1 MTDLELLDLVNRA
14 QEKQKGERGDP
25 GVGIE
30 RTEQYDDKSFN
41 LVLTNGAQ
49 KKINLPTPKDGEVG
63 PQGVVGPKGDPGP
76 PGRDGRNG
84 KDGLQGEIGPS
95 GQDGVSLDTAVVNS
109 NGHLLLGLTNGSV
122 VDVGRVVGPAG
133 ATGERGLTGLSGPAG
148 IDGNSCITGFE
159 PPSQDLGNEGDS
171 YIDCSS
177 AEFAFYRKS
186 GGDWTNIANLRQPA
200 KDRLV
205 GAGANAGGSTGNGG
219 SGGGSGGGGSS
230 EVHVGPNAPAFPETG
245 TLWFDTSGDDGRLF
259 IRVGDEWQPVL
270 PQPELNG
277 YAKQTYVDAQDNALG
292 ARIDGCATS
301 AALQNEATLRDTGDK
316 VNLGLIEANK
326 DDIEEL
332 DGRVTSNTQAIAAI
346 PPAPNLD
353 NYAKKSDLAQATAA
367 LPYTIETDKTLR
379 QVNFQH
385 PEDYDADVRY
395 AGGEIYLTDNLGFY
409 SNVRFTG
416 VNNITTSSDA
426 QGIIVDG
433 ADLMP
438 KNLLSLPELT

>member
-1 MTDLELLDLVNRA
+1 MAMSDLELLQLVDTVKEA
-14 QEKQKGERGDP
+14 QRGPQGEP

-30 RTEQYDDKSFN
+30 STEQYDDKSFN

-63 PQGVVGPKGDPGP
+63 PQGVAGPKGDTGA

-122 VDVGRVVGPAG
+122 IDVGRVVGPAG
-133 ATGERGLTGLSGPAG
+133 ATGERGLTGLPGQRG
-148 IDGNSCITGFE
+148 DDGTSCITGFKAPTE
-159 PPSQDLGNEGDS
+159 DIGNEGDS

-186 GGDWTNIANLRQPA
+186 GNGWSKVANLRQPA
-200 KDRLV
+200 RDTRLGV
-205 GAGANAGGSTGNGG
+205 AGGGAGTGTG
-219 SGGGSGGGGSS
+219 SGGGGTGGGSS

-259 IRVGDEWQPVL
+259 VRVGDEWQPVL

-292 ARIDGCATS
+292 ARIDDCATS
-301 AALQNEATLRDTGDK
+301 AALQNEANARDTGDK

-438 KNLLSLPELT
+438 KNLLSLPELN